1 MVTLSQI
8 IKAYTAVIRTAHKN
22 RHLRS
27 AETQNLVDRF
37 QIAAGA
43 MVLAVAEDILRA
55 QTTPNKRKENN
66 TMVKKPAKDT
76 YAKPVKEGKAVN
88 LKPMK
93 PGKKGC

>member
-1 MVTLSQI
+1 V
-8 IKAYTAVIRTAHKN
+8 V
-22 RHLRS
+22 
-27 AETQNLVDRF
+27 
-37 QIAAGA
+37 
-43 MVLAVAEDILRA
+43 
-55 QTTPNKRKENN
+55 TPNKRKEND